1 VRLHSEKDPHMA
13 HDSTGVLPSPATGAA
28 LEAHTFAILAA
39 LVERQKA
46 MPIALARMAN
56 DAEALAE
63 VAARLV
69 AVLRAGGKILVA
81 GNGGSAAEAQH
92 FAAELV
98 GRFKRE
104 RAPWAALALTTDTS
118 ILTAVGNDYG
128 YGEVFARQV
137 AGLGKAGDAFLAY
150 STSGE
155 SENLLR
161 AATVAHERGMGV
173 FAVTGART
181 SSLARRADVTIRV
194 PLSDTA
200 LTQELQ
206 MAVTHVL
213 CDIVEGALAET

>member
-1 VRLHSEKDPHMA
+1 MT
-13 HDSTGVLPSPATGAA
+13 HDATGVLAA
-28 LEAHTFAILAA
+28 PETLTPLPVDAILAA
-39 LVERQKA
+39 LGERQA
-46 MPIALARMAN
+46 ALPSALARMTSG
-56 DAEALAE
+56 AEALAK

-69 AVLRAGGKILVA
+69 ATLRAGGKILIA

-128 YGEVFARQV
+128 YAEVFARQV
-137 AGLGKAGDAFLAY
+137 AGLGAPGDAFLAY

-161 AATVAHERGMGV
+161 AARAARKRGMAV
-173 FAVTGART
+173 FAITGARA
-181 SSLARRADVTIRV
+181 SSLARLADVAIRIPV
-194 PLSDTA
+194 SDTA
-200 LTQELQ
+200 LAQELH
-206 MAVTHVL
+206 MAVTHIL
-213 CDIVEGALAET
+213 CDIIERALAEA